1 MKIFAAATLAVLI
14 SAVAGTAMADT
25 TPAAGLSRAEVRAQ
39 LVQAERDGTIPT
51 NDVNYPPSQAQVAQ
65 NRATYKA
72 QFGMSNEP
80 QQWLQN
86 HG

>member
-1 MKIFAAATLAVLI
+1 MKTFAAATLAVLI

-25 TPAAGLSRAEVRAQ
+25 TASTGLTRAEVRAQ

-51 NDVNYPPSQAQVAQ
+51 NDVDYPPTQAQVAQ

-72 QFGMSNEP
+72 QFGMSTEP

>member
-1 MKIFAAATLAVLI
+1 MKTLAAATLAVLI

-25 TPAAGLSRAEVRAQ
+25 TSPAGLTRAEVRAQ
-39 LVQAERDGTIPT
+39 LVQAERDGTLPT
-51 NDVNYPPSQAQVAQ
+51 NDVDYPPTPAQVAQ
-65 NRATYKA
+65 NRAQYKA
-72 QFGMSNEP
+72 QFGMSTEP